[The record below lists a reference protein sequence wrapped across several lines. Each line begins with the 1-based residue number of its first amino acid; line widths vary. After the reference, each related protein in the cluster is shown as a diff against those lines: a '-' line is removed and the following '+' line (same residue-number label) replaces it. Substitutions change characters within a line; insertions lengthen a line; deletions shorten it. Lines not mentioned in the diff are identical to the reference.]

1 MPDISETDQ
10 IQDVTKKIDDVLKEN
25 RKKGFKSNNRV
36 YRKVFNKVLRQSRSI
51 DQFGDDYFCSK
62 KEDETVPICVT
73 LPASLVVKVDEYCKK
88 KGVSRSRL
96 IRKIVIYS
104 LNLEKT
110 N

>member
-1 MPDISETDQ
+1 MPDDEIK
-10 IQDVTKKIDDVLKEN
+10 DVTKKIDAVLLDNK
-25 RKKGFKSNNRV
+25 KKGFKSNNRV

-73 LPASLVVKVDEYCKK
+73 LPASLVIKVDEYCKK

-96 IRKIVIYS
+96 IRKLIVYG
-104 LNLEKT
+104 LNLEKV